1 MNILIIYDKIQ
12 EERLKFMEFKQLE
25 SYIAIVKYKNLTT
38 AAESLGISQP
48 TISIHLKN
56 LEEELHTRLIIRTA
70 KNFEVTQRGQ
80 EFFVCAQNILKLRD
94 DLVNSWN
101 GREAEIIRMGVSTIP
116 SAYILPEVLPAF
128 GKEHENV
135 YFSIDQMDSQ
145 KVIDEVHKGTY
156 DLGLVGMKTED
167 ELLAFEQFYRD
178 RLVVITPVKEKFLR
192 MKEQTEMSVEILF
205 QEPMILREEGS
216 GSGKSAGR
224 YLEKMGIKEEKL
236 HVAAR
241 INDQE
246 SIKNLVA
253 GGLGISIVS
262 EKAVKDYVESRR
274 LLQFSL
280 PEEFSGR
287 EFYIVYQKNYILK
300 ECAEEFI
307 KFLKSYQK

>member
-1 MNILIIYDKIQ
+1 MLIMHDKIQ
-12 EERLKFMEFKQLE
+12 KERLRLMEFKQLE

-38 AAESLGISQP
+38 AAEALGISQP

-80 EFFVCAQNILKLRD
+80 EFFICAQNILKLRD

-116 SAYILPEVLPAF
+116 SAYILPEVLPVF

-167 ELLAFEQFYRD
+167 ELLAFEQFYQD

-192 MKEQTEMSVEILF
+192 MKEQKEMPVECLF
-205 QEPMILREEGS
+205 QEPVILREEGS

-224 YLEKMGIKEEKL
+224 FLEKMGIKEEKL

-287 EFYIVYQKNYILK
+287 EFYIVYQLSLIH
-300 ECAEEFI
+300 I
-307 KFLKSYQK
+307 

>member
-1 MNILIIYDKIQ
+1 
-12 EERLKFMEFKQLE
+12 MEFKQLE

-38 AAESLGISQP
+38 AAEKLGISQP

-94 DLVNSWN
+94 DLVDRWN
-101 GREAEIIRMGVSTIP
+101 GQESEIIRLGVSTIP

-128 GKEHENV
+128 GAEHRNV

-145 KVIDEVHKGTY
+145 RVIDEVQKGTF
-156 DLGLVGMKTED
+156 DLGLVGMRTQD
-167 ELLAFEQFYRD
+167 ELLAFEKFYQD
-178 RLVVITPVKEKFLR
+178 KLVVITPVKERFLK
-192 MKEQTEMSVEILF
+192 MKEQQEISLEQLF
-205 QEPMILREEGS
+205 KEPVILREEGS
-216 GSGKSAGR
+216 GSGKSACR
-224 YLEKMGIKEEKL
+224 FLEKAGISEDKL
-236 HVAAR
+236 QVAAR

-262 EKAVKDYVESRR
+262 QKAVKDYVESKR

-287 EFYIVYQKNYILK
+287 SFYIVYQKNYILK
-300 ECAEEFI
+300 KCTEEFME
-307 KFLKSYQK
+307 FLLNYQTKENL

>member
-1 MNILIIYDKIQ
+1 
-12 EERLKFMEFKQLE
+12 MEFKQLE

-38 AAESLGISQP
+38 AAEALGISQP

-70 KNFEVTQRGQ
+70 KNFEVTRRGQ

-94 DLVNSWN
+94 DLINSWN
-101 GREAEIIRMGVSTIP
+101 GREAEVIRMGVSTIP

-192 MKEQTEMSVEILF
+192 MKEQKEMPVECLF
-205 QEPMILREEGS
+205 QEPVILREKGS

-224 YLEKMGIKEEKL
+224 FLEKMGIKEEKL

-262 EKAVKDYVESRR
+262 
-274 LLQFSL
+274 
-280 PEEFSGR
+280 
-287 EFYIVYQKNYILK
+287 
-300 ECAEEFI
+300 
-307 KFLKSYQK
+307 

>member
-1 MNILIIYDKIQ
+1 MKK
-12 EERLKFMEFKQLE
+12 ERLESMEFKQLE

-38 AAESLGISQP
+38 AAEKLGISQP
-48 TISIHLKN
+48 TISVHLKN

-94 DLVNSWN
+94 DLINSWN

-145 KVIDEVHKGTY
+145 RVIDEVHKGTY

-167 ELLAFEQFYRD
+167 ELLAFEKFYQD
-178 RLVVITPVKEKFLR
+178 KLVVITPVKEKFLR
-192 MKEQTEMSVEILF
+192 MKEQQELPVEHLF
-205 QEPMILREEGS
+205 QEPVILREEGS
-216 GSGKSAGR
+216 GSGKSAGKF
-224 YLEKMGIKEEKL
+224 LEKMGIREDKL
-236 HVAAR
+236 HIAAR

-280 PEEFSGR
+280 PAAIFT
-287 EFYIVYQKNYILK
+287 
-300 ECAEEFI
+300 
-307 KFLKSYQK
+307 

>member
-1 MNILIIYDKIQ
+1 
-12 EERLKFMEFKQLE
+12 MEFKQLE

-178 RLVVITPVKEKFLR
+178 RLVVITPVKAKFLR

>member
-1 MNILIIYDKIQ
+1 
-12 EERLKFMEFKQLE
+12 
-25 SYIAIVKYKNLTT
+25 
-38 AAESLGISQP
+38 
-48 TISIHLKN
+48 
-56 LEEELHTRLIIRTA
+56 
-70 KNFEVTQRGQ
+70 
-80 EFFVCAQNILKLRD
+80 
-94 DLVNSWN
+94 
-101 GREAEIIRMGVSTIP
+101 
-116 SAYILPEVLPAF
+116 
-128 GKEHENV
+128 
-135 YFSIDQMDSQ
+135 MDSQ

-192 MKEQTEMSVEILF
+192 MKEQKEMPVECLF
-205 QEPMILREEGS
+205 QEPVILREKGS

-224 YLEKMGIKEEKL
+224 FLEKMGIKEEKL

-280 PEEFSGR
+280 PEEFAGR
-287 EFYIVYQKNYILK
+287 EFYIVSQKNYSLK
-300 ECAEEFI
+300 ECAGEFI
-307 KFLKSYQK
+307 KCLKAYQK

>member
-1 MNILIIYDKIQ
+1 
-12 EERLKFMEFKQLE
+12 MEFKQLE

-38 AAESLGISQP
+38 AAEALGISQP

-80 EFFVCAQNILKLRD
+80 EFFICAQNILKLRD

-116 SAYILPEVLPAF
+116 SAYILPEVLPVF

-167 ELLAFEQFYRD
+167 ELLAFEQFYQD

-192 MKEQTEMSVEILF
+192 MKEQKEMPVECLF
-205 QEPMILREEGS
+205 QEPVILREEGS

-224 YLEKMGIKEEKL
+224 FLEKMGIKEEKL

-287 EFYIVYQKNYILK
+287 EFYIVYQKNYILE
-300 ECAEEFI
+300 ECAGEFI
-307 KFLKSYQK
+307 KFLKAYQK

>member
-1 MNILIIYDKIQ
+1 
-12 EERLKFMEFKQLE
+12 MEFKQLE

-205 QEPMILREEGS
+205 QETMILREEGS